1 MEWRT
6 VVGYENYEAS
16 NTGLIRNAT
25 TKEVKSQRID
35 SHGYCVVG
43 AYKDGKKHKAFVHRM
58 VALAFIPTEIGK
70 PCVNHKD
77 ENKTNNSV
85 ENLEWCDIWY
95 NNHYGTRQ
103 QRCDDG
109 RSKAIAA
116 YKDGVLVKEFKSQL
130 AAAKELG
137 VNVRSIHRALKHQG
151 QHRCAG
157 FEWKYVS
164 QAPYKKGGGGYENPK
179 PEKF

>member
-16 NTGLIRNAT
+16 DTGLIRNAT
-25 TKEVKSQRID
+25 TKEIKSQRID
-35 SHGYCVVG
+35 AHGYYVVG
-43 AYKDGKKHKAFVHRM
+43 AYKEGKKHKVFVHRM

-85 ENLEWCDIWY
+85 DNLEWCDVWY

-116 YKDGVLVKEFKSQL
+116 YKDGALVKEFKSQL
-130 AAAKELG
+130 VAAKEIG
-137 VNVRSIHRALKHQG
+137 VSARSIHRALKHQG

-157 FEWKYVS
+157 FEWKYAS
-164 QAPYKKGGGGYENPK
+164 
-179 PEKF
+179 